1 MPSTSRDRVK
11 QADLLL
17 VLNGPASRGLPLRIL
32 FVHSDAADVEHCVQ
46 ELRRAHF
53 KVSADVVL
61 TPEQFAGRLK
71 SKYYDVVL
79 AEYPSP
85 NWQGPQVLE
94 ILRLRDRQIPCIF
107 LTDTMQP
114 ETEAELITQ
123 GAADCV
129 GMDHLGHLP
138 VAIRRALSDDKLR
151 EERDQT
157 EKKLRHSEARYRAL
171 VGNLAYGMCRCSVK
185 GKFLDVNQ
193 ALVTMLGYPSREEL
207 LAVNLAS

>member
-1 MPSTSRDRVK
+1 VNLVDFQMASATRDRVK
-11 QADLLL
+11 QADLPL
-17 VLNGPASRGLPLRIL
+17 VLNGPASRRFPLRIL
-32 FVHSDAADVEHCVQ
+32 FVHSDAAEVEHCVQ

-53 KVSADVVL
+53 KVSADVVP

-79 AEYPSP
+79 AEYPASSR
-85 NWQGPQVLE
+85 QKPQVLE
-94 ILRLRDRQIPCIF
+94 ILHLRDRHIPCIF

-114 ETEAELITQ
+114 EIVAELITE

-138 VAIRRALSDDKLR
+138 VAVRRALSENNLR

-157 EKKLRHSEARYRAL
+157 EKSCAIQKHATAL
-171 VGNLAYGMCRCSVK
+171 L
-185 GKFLDVNQ
+185 
-193 ALVTMLGYPSREEL
+193 
-207 LAVNLAS
+207 